1 MRPGS
6 RRVWHAVFFVTSR
19 FQEERNKQ
27 GTSDNRRSVPRMGLG
42 QIVRDCIH
50 DNGVSVSP
58 MDSPSVCGCKLNYML
73 QSATTIGLP
82 RCEKSGTTVL

>member
-1 MRPGS
+1 
-6 RRVWHAVFFVTSR
+6 
-19 FQEERNKQ
+19 
-27 GTSDNRRSVPRMGLG
+27 MGLG
-42 QIVRDCIH
+42 QIVPDRIH